1 MSLTTEI
8 VKPLIEKKVAFL
20 ERMKLQVLELGRGH
34 VKLLAPLKGNENHI
48 GGVYAGA
55 IFTLAEIP
63 GGALFYTSFDETKFY
78 PVVKEMTIQFLKPA
92 NTDLSI
98 EISLSEEE
106 IGRIEVEAVE
116 KGKSEF
122 RLTGE
127 IKDIDGQ
134 VVALSR
140 GIYQIRSIETLPKG
154 CSKTKTDRE

>member
-1 MSLTTEI
+1 MSLPTEI
-8 VKPLIEKKVAFL
+8 VKVLVEKKVAFL
-20 ERMKLQVLELGRGH
+20 ERMKLQALELAPGY
-34 VKLLAPLKGNENHI
+34 VKLFTPLKGNENHI

-78 PVVKEMTIQFLKPA
+78 PVVKEMTIQFLRPA

-98 EISLSEEE
+98 EISLSEAE
-106 IGRIEVEAVE
+106 IERIAVEAAE

-122 RLTGE
+122 ILTGE
-127 IKDIDGQ
+127 IKDLDGQ

-140 GIYQIRSIETLPKG
+140 GVYQIRSIETLSKG

>member
-1 MSLTTEI
+1 MSLPTEA
-8 VKPLIEKKVAFL
+8 VKVLIEKKVAFL
-20 ERMKLQVLELGRGH
+20 ERMKLQALELAPGH
-34 VKLLAPLKGNENHI
+34 VKLFTPLEGNENHL

-106 IGRIEVEAVE
+106 IGRIAVEAKE

-122 RLTGE
+122 ILTGE

-140 GIYQIRSIETLPKG
+140 GVYQIRSIGKLPKD
-154 CSKTKTDRE
+154 CSKPGTDRM